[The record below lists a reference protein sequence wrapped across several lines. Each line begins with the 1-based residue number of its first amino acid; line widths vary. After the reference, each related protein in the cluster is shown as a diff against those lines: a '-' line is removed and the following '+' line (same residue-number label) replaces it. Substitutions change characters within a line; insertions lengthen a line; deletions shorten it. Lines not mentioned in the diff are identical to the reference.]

1 MLVLEWE
8 LTGAQEIVP
17 ATHHLLQKITI
28 FCPNMPRTNQRAQLL
43 AAIHGLEAYV
53 AGFGTM
59 RRHEDATGDAMKH
72 GQLQLTLDIL
82 SMESQTGYLDKK

>member
-28 FCPNMPRTNQRAQLL
+28 QTCHGQIRESNQLL
-43 AAIHGLEAYV
+43 VAIYGLQAYV

-59 RRHEDATGDAMKH
+59 RIHEDATGDAMKH
-72 GQLQLTLDIL
+72 GQLQLTLDML
-82 SMESQTGYLDKK
+82 SMESQTGYLDGK